1 MAQTIGRRMEG
12 VSAGLGRRIA
22 NLIREMA
29 PAVIFFFAALMIIFA
44 IFKLFAEQYAIEFS
58 AFSKAAIGALIL
70 GKVALLLDWA
80 ESGHKFKSHR
90 LAVVVAAKTLT
101 FATVVIALRIGEEI
115 FHSARKTGG
124 LGAGVKFVIANRNM
138 DRFFGLLLL
147 ISLVV
152 SVYLIMEEISRAMG
166 KGALTRLFFAP
177 PAANQP

>member
-1 MAQTIGRRMEG
+1 MAQKIGRR
-12 VSAGLGRRIA
+12 VANVAALVGRRVA

-29 PAVIFFFAALMIIFA
+29 PAVIFFFVALMIILA
-44 IFKLFAEQYAIEFS
+44 VFKLFVEQYSIEFS
-58 AFSKAAIGALIL
+58 AFSKAAVGALIL

-80 ESGHKFKSHR
+80 ESGHTFKSHR
-90 LAVVVAAKTLT
+90 LAVVVAAKTIIY
-101 FATVVIALRIGEEI
+101 AAVVIMLGTGERII
-115 FHSARKTGG
+115 HSARATGS
-124 LGAGVKFVIANRNM
+124 LYAGVRFVIANVNM
-138 DRFFGLLLL
+138 HRFFGLVLL